1 MIVTMKPFFQSII
14 SFIKREWFLFLAI
27 GVIALLVFLFEGL

>member
-1 MIVTMKPFFQSII
+1 MIVIMKPLFQSII
-14 SFIKREWFLFLAI
+14 SFMKREWFLFLAV